1 MGMLRRKAWA
11 AADAAALGEKGGVK
25 TMNSIMNLPVYV
37 FLGES

>member
-11 AADAAALGEKGGVK
+11 AADAAALGKGRSE
-25 TMNSIMNLPVYV
+25 TMNSIMDLPVYV